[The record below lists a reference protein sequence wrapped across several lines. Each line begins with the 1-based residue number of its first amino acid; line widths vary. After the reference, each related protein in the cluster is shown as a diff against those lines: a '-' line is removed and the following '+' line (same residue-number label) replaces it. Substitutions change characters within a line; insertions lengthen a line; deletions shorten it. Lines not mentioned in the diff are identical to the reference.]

1 MAWHPWLDTLSNAFL
16 SATLNLHF
24 PAKGLSGGEL
34 GRISEKRQTGE
45 QFEAS
50 GQVNKEMAPFMWR
63 KGVTIGDSC
72 GAFYYEGPK
81 MTGGFQSV
89 IRFYTR
95 KPPLCVLPDNKQ
107 AAKELRHGKSN
118 VSSFP

>member
-1 MAWHPWLDTLSNAFL
+1 MAWHPWLDTLSNVFTW
-16 SATLNLHF
+16 TLNLHF
-24 PAKGLSGGEL
+24 LAKGLSGGEL
-34 GRISEKRQTGE
+34 GRISEKRQSGK

-95 KPPLCVLPDNKQ
+95 KPPLCVLPGNKQ
-107 AAKELRHGKSN
+107 AAKELLHGKSN